1 MRGIKKSLEC
11 CSKGKCIE
19 CPYVAKNLTTCHYE
33 LMADALALI
42 EQQEEQ
48 LRKVDMKEAL
58 CNLIL
63 CRDTQLVNLKETL
76 EEALIKNMREK
87 VEE

>member
-1 MRGIKKSLEC
+1 
-11 CSKGKCIE
+11 
-19 CPYVAKNLTTCHYE
+19 
-33 LMADALALI
+33 MADALALI